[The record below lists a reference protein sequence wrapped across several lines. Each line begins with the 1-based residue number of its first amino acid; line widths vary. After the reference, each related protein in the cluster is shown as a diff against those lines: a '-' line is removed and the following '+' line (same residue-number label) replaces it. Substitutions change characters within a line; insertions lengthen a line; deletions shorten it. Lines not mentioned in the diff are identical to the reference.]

1 MYRFGMTMSN
11 DIGGRENGITKSVAI
26 MEYGQK
32 EPVVIPQYASPSER
46 ENNELIS
53 ELYSIL
59 YTINAIEKVFI
70 KSIFKSDA
78 EREQYSTTVDGLLV
92 QWNSILDSLGGVSV
106 PGHADNSDDDA
117 DSRIKQLLSR
127 CVSSNEVDSLRFG
140 LRRVK
145 IGING
150 FDERKRDLEKE
161 HSSEQYKAS
170 QKETSL
176 AQTAKETEGDGAVVK
191 GADTGTAPKKA
202 IAEATSAF
210 ITLMD
215 AIKLNY
221 DSKDTLH
228 PLFSDVLTKSGQ
240 VSTDFDGRNK
250 LVSWLIRVNKMDI
263 ADTLDE
269 NELKEMLWDVDS
281 AYNGFFNQL

>member
-1 MYRFGMTMSN
+1 M
-11 DIGGRENGITKSVAI
+11 D
-26 MEYGQK
+26 YGEK
-32 EPVVIPQYASPSER
+32 ETVVIPQYANSSEK
-46 ENNELIS
+46 ESNELIS

-70 KSIFKSDA
+70 KSVFKSED

-92 QWNSILDSLGGVSV
+92 QWNSIIDSL
-106 PGHADNSDDDA
+106 DA
-117 DSRIKQLLSR
+117 DVTWRDNNDSEHENNIKQLLSC
-127 CVSSNEVDSLRFG
+127 CVSGDEVASLRFG

-145 IGING
+145 LGING
-150 FDERKRDLEKE
+150 FEERKRELER
-161 HSSEQYKAS
+161 
-170 QKETSL
+170 TSVREPATAADADSAAAEPGNGPAADSKHL
-176 AQTAKETEGDGAVVK
+176 AAA
-191 GADTGTAPKKA
+191 TAPAGDTKGKKA

-240 VSTDFDGRNK
+240 ISTDFDGRNK
-250 LVSWLIRVNKMDI
+250 LVSWLIRVNKMGI

-269 NELKEMLWDVDS
+269 NVLKEMLWDVDT